1 MYLTVHQV
9 LGLGVSDKVIALS
22 YVAYPIPCT
31 IACLPPC
38 TQADL
43 LQALDASCEG
53 LTTSL
58 VRTWSGP
65 EASLELRGRW
75 KGGLEARRMA
85 MLAVYQ
91 VSGGSIA

>member
-1 MYLTVHQV
+1 MF
-9 LGLGVSDKVIALS
+9 
-22 YVAYPIPCT
+22 CT
-31 IACLPPC
+31 TSIQA
-38 TQADL
+38 ADL
-43 LQALDASCEG
+43 LRALDASCEG

-75 KGGLEARRMA
+75 KGGIEARRMA

-91 VSGGSIA
+91 VSY

>member
-1 MYLTVHQV
+1 M
-9 LGLGVSDKVIALS
+9 S
-22 YVAYPIPCT
+22 YVAYLIPFT
-31 IACLPPC
+31 IACLHDC

-43 LQALDASCEG
+43 LQALDTSCEG

-91 VSGGSIA
+91 VGGVSNRLIGA